1 MKFLGKGRKNFKS
14 LWKSDSEANNS
25 RSFKKAPQTIKQN
38 KSLGGKM
45 FWIRLGFKKGQEV
58 LISDVTLLQEDK
70 KCYWSGVSV
79 IQLWWRS
86 NRDPVV
92 DFDPTIVGQGFN
104 STARFQLKWS
114 KLLCLNWS
122 GSGWYEK
129 ERQKWLSCIGLA
141 LDTGRVITTT
151 GRNFLSW
158 YGLAIPYWSEI
169 CSSSEYESSVKML
182 FTRNIPHELREKLN
196 VSSDFHQSLIVPILQ
211 PPTTILE
218 SCDHKWPS
226 NTIVPTG

>member
-1 MKFLGKGRKNFKS
+1 MKCARGLGALAPETFNRRLPVAAGEPGSFKAEQSPMKFLGKGRKNFKS

-129 ERQKWLSCIGLA
+129 KR
-141 LDTGRVITTT
+141 
-151 GRNFLSW
+151 
-158 YGLAIPYWSEI
+158 
-169 CSSSEYESSVKML
+169 
-182 FTRNIPHELREKLN
+182 
-196 VSSDFHQSLIVPILQ
+196 
-211 PPTTILE
+211 
-218 SCDHKWPS
+218 
-226 NTIVPTG
+226 